1 MDKIQVISIGFDEN
15 FEFAISK
22 INSYARPL
30 QLYAIEP
37 PQELMGNHKV
47 LRLHVRGVKANTTY
61 KVDGPGF
68 IVDKLY
74 EHYSKR

>member
-1 MDKIQVISIGFDEN
+1 MDKIQVISIGFDED
-15 FEFAISK
+15 FDFAVAK
-22 INSYARPL
+22 VNRYARPL

-37 PQELMGNHKV
+37 PQSLMGNHKV
-47 LRLHVRGVKANTTY
+47 LRLHVRGGKSSTLY

-74 EHYSKR
+74 EHFSD